1 MGNPPTLD
9 RLNFNLGH
17 LPRAQKVRGTETK
30 GQRFTEAAELAL
42 PPRISRFAEDLNSFF
57 STYIHSA
64 APFFGIALRRDGR

>member
-17 LPRAQKVRGTETK
+17 LLRAQKIRGIEK
-30 GQRFTEAAELAL
+30 RASDSQNQLNWRYPA
-42 PPRISRFAEDLNSFF
+42 RISRFAGDLNSFF